1 MKETTLLHVQKS
13 AKTICILGL
22 FLITLVCCFCNIL
35 LFNLGTSSY
44 FFYCILV
51 SFFFFM
57 DFHRIAKR
65 FHSYT
70 TAVFCENSGTVWYS
84 NVVLFVNTL
93 ELTADAIFNTI
104 IH

>member
-1 MKETTLLHVQKS
+1 
-13 AKTICILGL
+13 
-22 FLITLVCCFCNIL
+22 
-35 LFNLGTSSY
+35 
-44 FFYCILV
+44 
-51 SFFFFM
+51 M

-70 TAVFCENSGTVWYS
+70 TAVLCENSGAVWYS

>member
-1 MKETTLLHVQKS
+1 MLKLSVFGVFFNYTCLVFSIIFFSL
-13 AKTICILGL
+13 ILGL
-22 FLITLVCCFCNIL
+22 PHISFSAFLFP
-35 LFNLGTSSY
+35 
-44 FFYCILV
+44 
-51 SFFFFM
+51 FFFFM

-70 TAVFCENSGTVWYS
+70 TAAFCENLDTVWYS

-93 ELTADAIFNTI
+93 ELTADALFNTI

>member
-1 MKETTLLHVQKS
+1 
-13 AKTICILGL
+13 
-22 FLITLVCCFCNIL
+22 
-35 LFNLGTSSY
+35 
-44 FFYCILV
+44 
-51 SFFFFM
+51 M

-104 IH
+104 IR